1 MFKAAIEREESQACL
16 DYPEREQARGAASM
30 FNVQWSTKSEV
41 GSLKAD
47 VGNSYSSLF
56 TLHSSLNEK
65 SEVGSLKADV
75 DKQQCSMFNV
85 QCSMVNDE
93 LSCYLVTALFIVKHE
108 ASLRQQA
115 KAWCKSHPDC
125 PLVIRRFLS
134 IAKQIRC

>member
-1 MFKAAIEREESQACL
+1 
-16 DYPEREQARGAASM
+16 
-30 FNVQWSTKSEV
+30 
-41 GSLKAD
+41 
-47 VGNSYSSLF
+47 
-56 TLHSSLNEK
+56 
-65 SEVGSLKADV
+65 
-75 DKQQCSMFNV
+75 
-85 QCSMVNDE
+85 MVNDE